1 MNDDEQKKKISDNP
15 STEEMKK
22 LLPGLQALGGASGFL
37 GSLGFKSEKL
47 EGFKAKVDDMMKQAE
62 ILDLPD
68 RFNAA
73 FGERGWIAV
82 GGAMSVD
89 VMKEALELHGN
100 GKPDEAEDVLVEWF
114 TEDNIK
120 LFAILRARRF
130 HEADLRDDQL
140 EEALRLYL
148 EERYMAA
155 VPLILIACD
164 GFASD
169 VAPVSPFEKDADLS
183 CFDSITGH
191 DTSLPALI
199 KLITKGVRKSRD
211 DEIDVPLRHGILH
224 GRSLGY
230 ANKKVCAKAWLLM
243 MALVDWAIDK
253 SSEEERRREYEE
265 KQSRTLADDLRSFS
279 KTQADKR
286 VIEAFE
292 PYEKAGPFEEPLAP
306 DGPEMAVTEFLSGW
320 KAKNYGK
327 MGKFAVNLLNKPAN
341 KMAGELRLM
350 AEYVEL
356 LDYEIRSI
364 RYSTVARCDVR
375 IWARAKTLTKEVEG
389 EFMLMLARYN
399 TEGNVAMPGDDGHW
413 TVQQNCIY
421 NIMNE
426 KFA

>member
-1 MNDDEQKKKISDNP
+1 
-15 STEEMKK
+15 
-22 LLPGLQALGGASGFL
+22 
-37 GSLGFKSEKL
+37 
-47 EGFKAKVDDMMKQAE
+47 MMKQAD

-89 VMKEALELHGN
+89 VMKEALELYDN
-100 GKPDEAEDVLVEWF
+100 GKADEAEDVLVEWF

-130 HEADLRDDQL
+130 HEAELRDDQL

-292 PYEKAGPFEEPLAP
+292 PYEKAGPFEDLAP

-341 KMAGELRLM
+341 KMAGESHGR
-350 AEYVEL
+350 VGG
-356 LDYEIRSI
+356 I
-364 RYSTVARCDVR
+364 
-375 IWARAKTLTKEVEG
+375 
-389 EFMLMLARYN
+389 
-399 TEGNVAMPGDDGHW
+399 P
-413 TVQQNCIY
+413 
-421 NIMNE
+421 
-426 KFA
+426 